1 MAERGSKE
9 LKILIL
15 EDAPGDAKL
24 MEVELQEEG
33 LAFTA
38 TRVDSRETFRQA
50 LATSPP
56 DLILADYSLPAFSG
70 LDALQEVRGQCPDVP
85 MIFVS
90 GYINEEEAIEVVRMG
105 ATDYVLKHRLARLAP
120 AVRRAIREAEDRRR
134 RRQAEMALKRSMR
147 RNRLI
152 LEAAGEGIITLNR
165 VGKITFANP
174 AAATML
180 GLTPGELVGQPLK
193 NIAPRLKLGGRSK
206 SESFSLHGALLPG
219 GAPGREEEFRRGDGQ
234 KFPAEFTI
242 EPLLDDGS
250 PLGAVLTF
258 SDISARRQAE
268 EALRKSEATLRAV
281 FQESGIGIA
290 LVDREGHPVITN
302 PALQEMLG
310 YTGKELQQV
319 AFADLVHPEDCPDCL
334 GLFRDLREGRR
345 NRGQM
350 EMRYVRRDGAFIWG
364 RLTVSNIADAEGNCQ
379 FAAGMIEDLTECQR
393 AQAALQESEERFAL
407 FMRHFP
413 GIAVMRDP
421 QGRYVFVNKGWED
434 AFQTSRDD
442 CLDKSLEEVWPP
454 PEARQFRED
463 DQAVIAGRQPSR
475 EIRQLPHRDGRHD
488 WLMTR
493 FPIFGQEDQPM
504 LIGAFGLDITEQRRS
519 EEQAQR
525 HLRSLNQLIA
535 GVGKLAKIRD
545 PDAMIQEICQLV
557 VEAFE
562 ARLVWL
568 GRAEPDG
575 RVHPLR
581 WAGETA
587 DYLNDIEVR
596 WDETPKGQGP
606 TGQAIRS
613 GQPVVFRD
621 LAAEAAFAPWR
632 EAALARGYRTSA
644 AIPLKSDHHTFGA
657 LMVYSE
663 QADFFPPARVELLQA
678 YAGIAAAA
686 LENARLDQEAE
697 RRLRQLDALR
707 IVDLAV
713 IASLDLRVTLN
724 VFLDQLTGQLRVDAA
739 LVLLLNPQ
747 TRSLEYG
754 ADRGFKVEGLKKV
767 KLAMNQGFAG
777 RVVQE
782 QRLLHIPNLAEAE
795 KDFALAPIMAREE
808 FRAAYVVP
816 LLSKGQVNG
825 VLEIFNRTAFPEDAE
840 WLEFLVD
847 LAGQAAIG
855 IDNDSLFNGLQRSH
869 AEMVRAYEATL
880 EGWAKALELR
890 DGDTKGHSERVVDLT
905 LSTARAL
912 GVAEEEL
919 VHFRRGAL
927 LHDIGKICVPDHILL
942 KPGPL
947 SREEWAIMRRHPVY
961 AREWLSPISYLEPA
975 LDIPYCHHEK
985 WDGSGY
991 PQGLKGEAIPLAAR
1005 IFAVVDV
1012 WEALTSD
1019 RPYRAAWPREQ
1030 VLIHLQEQAGKHF
1043 DSRVVEAFLEKVIMA
1058 EPPAGAK

>member
-1 MAERGSKE
+1 MKKSAAITRGMAEQGSKD

-15 EDAPGDAKL
+15 EDVPGDAKL
-24 MEVELQEEG
+24 MEMELQSEG

-38 TRVDSRETFRQA
+38 TRVDSKEAFRQA
-50 LATSPP
+50 LSNSPP

-70 LDALQEVRGQCPDVP
+70 LDALKEVRGQCPEVP

-90 GYINEEEAIEVVRMG
+90 GYINEEEAIDVVRMG
-105 ATDYVLKHRLARLAP
+105 ATDYVLKQRLTRLAP
-120 AVRRAIREAEDRRR
+120 AVWRAIREAEDRRR
-134 RRQAEMALKRSMR
+134 RRQAEHK
-147 RNRLI
+147 
-152 LEAAGEGIITLNR
+152 
-165 VGKITFANP
+165 
-174 AAATML
+174 
-180 GLTPGELVGQPLK
+180 
-193 NIAPRLKLGGRSK
+193 
-206 SESFSLHGALLPG
+206 H
-219 GAPGREEEFRRGDGQ
+219 
-234 KFPAEFTI
+234 
-242 EPLLDDGS
+242 
-250 PLGAVLTF
+250 
-258 SDISARRQAE
+258 
-268 EALRKSEATLRAV
+268 
-281 FQESGIGIA
+281 
-290 LVDREGHPVITN
+290 
-302 PALQEMLG
+302 
-310 YTGKELQQV
+310 
-319 AFADLVHPEDCPDCL
+319 
-334 GLFRDLREGRR
+334 
-345 NRGQM
+345 
-350 EMRYVRRDGAFIWG
+350 
-364 RLTVSNIADAEGNCQ
+364 
-379 FAAGMIEDLTECQR
+379 
-393 AQAALQESEERFAL
+393 
-407 FMRHFP
+407 
-413 GIAVMRDP
+413 
-421 QGRYVFVNKGWED
+421 
-434 AFQTSRDD
+434 
-442 CLDKSLEEVWPP
+442 
-454 PEARQFRED
+454 
-463 DQAVIAGRQPSR
+463 
-475 EIRQLPHRDGRHD
+475 
-488 WLMTR
+488 
-493 FPIFGQEDQPM
+493 
-504 LIGAFGLDITEQRRS
+504 RRS

-557 VEAFE
+557 VEDFE
-562 ARLVWL
+562 ARLAWL

-575 RVHPLR
+575 RVRPLW

-596 WDETPKGQGP
+596 WDETPRGQGP

-621 LAAEAAFAPWR
+621 LAAEATFAPWR
-632 EAALARGYRTSA
+632 DAALARGYRTSA
-644 AIPLKSDHHTFGA
+644 AIPLRSDHHTFGA

-663 QADFFPPARVELLQA
+663 QADFFRPERVELLQA
-678 YAGIAAAA
+678 YARIAAAA
-686 LENARLDQEAE
+686 LENARLNKEAE
-697 RRLRQLDALR
+697 QRLRQLDALR
-707 IVDLAV
+707 IIDLAV
-713 IASLDLRVTLN
+713 ISSLDLRVTLN
-724 VFLDQLTGQLRVDAA
+724 VFLDQLTGQLGVDAA

-754 ADRGFKVEGLKKV
+754 ADRGFKAEGLKKV
-767 KLAMNQGFAG
+767 KLALNQGFAG
-777 RVVQE
+777 RVVRE
-782 QRLLHIPNLAEAE
+782 QRLLHIPHLAETG
-795 KDFALAPIMAREE
+795 KDFALAKILAREE

-880 EGWAKALELR
+880 EGWAKALDLR

-912 GVAEEEL
+912 GVPEEEL

-947 SREEWAIMRRHPVY
+947 SQEEWVIMRRHPVY

-975 LDIPYCHHEK
+975 LDIPYCHHER

-991 PQGLKGEAIPLAAR
+991 PQGLKGEDIPLAAR

-1019 RPYRAAWPREQ
+1019 RPYRAAWPRERA
-1030 VLIHLQEQAGKHF
+1030 IAHLREQTGKHF
-1043 DSRVVEAFLEKVIMA
+1043 DPRVAEAFLEKVIMA
-1058 EPPAGAK
+1058 EPAAEAR

>member
-1 MAERGSKE
+1 MKKSAAITRGMAEQGSKD

-15 EDAPGDAKL
+15 EDVPGDAKL
-24 MEVELQEEG
+24 MEMELQSEG

-38 TRVDSRETFRQA
+38 TRVDSKEAFRQA
-50 LATSPP
+50 LSNSPP

-70 LDALQEVRGQCPDVP
+70 LDALKEVRGQCPEVP

-90 GYINEEEAIEVVRMG
+90 GYINEEEAIDVVRMG
-105 ATDYVLKHRLARLAP
+105 ATDYVLKQRLTRLAP
-120 AVRRAIREAEDRRR
+120 AVWRAIREAEDRRR
-134 RRQAEMALKRSMR
+134 RRQAEHK
-147 RNRLI
+147 
-152 LEAAGEGIITLNR
+152 
-165 VGKITFANP
+165 
-174 AAATML
+174 
-180 GLTPGELVGQPLK
+180 
-193 NIAPRLKLGGRSK
+193 
-206 SESFSLHGALLPG
+206 H
-219 GAPGREEEFRRGDGQ
+219 
-234 KFPAEFTI
+234 
-242 EPLLDDGS
+242 
-250 PLGAVLTF
+250 
-258 SDISARRQAE
+258 
-268 EALRKSEATLRAV
+268 
-281 FQESGIGIA
+281 
-290 LVDREGHPVITN
+290 
-302 PALQEMLG
+302 
-310 YTGKELQQV
+310 
-319 AFADLVHPEDCPDCL
+319 
-334 GLFRDLREGRR
+334 
-345 NRGQM
+345 
-350 EMRYVRRDGAFIWG
+350 
-364 RLTVSNIADAEGNCQ
+364 
-379 FAAGMIEDLTECQR
+379 
-393 AQAALQESEERFAL
+393 
-407 FMRHFP
+407 
-413 GIAVMRDP
+413 
-421 QGRYVFVNKGWED
+421 
-434 AFQTSRDD
+434 
-442 CLDKSLEEVWPP
+442 
-454 PEARQFRED
+454 
-463 DQAVIAGRQPSR
+463 
-475 EIRQLPHRDGRHD
+475 
-488 WLMTR
+488 
-493 FPIFGQEDQPM
+493 
-504 LIGAFGLDITEQRRS
+504 RRS

-557 VEAFE
+557 VEDFE
-562 ARLVWL
+562 ARLAWL

-575 RVHPLR
+575 RVRPLW

-596 WDETPKGQGP
+596 WDETPRGQGP

-621 LAAEAAFAPWR
+621 LAAEATFAPWR
-632 EAALARGYRTSA
+632 DAALARGYRTSA
-644 AIPLKSDHHTFGA
+644 AIPLRSDHHTFGA

-663 QADFFPPARVELLQA
+663 QADFFRPERVELLQA
-678 YAGIAAAA
+678 YARIAAAA
-686 LENARLDQEAE
+686 LENARLNKEAE
-697 RRLRQLDALR
+697 QRLRQLDALR
-707 IVDLAV
+707 IIDLAV
-713 IASLDLRVTLN
+713 ISSLDLRVTLN
-724 VFLDQLTGQLRVDAA
+724 VFLDQLTGQLGVDAA

-754 ADRGFKVEGLKKV
+754 ADRGFKAEGLKKV
-767 KLAMNQGFAG
+767 KLALNQGFAG
-777 RVVQE
+777 RVVRE
-782 QRLLHIPNLAEAE
+782 QRLLHIPHLAETG
-795 KDFALAPIMAREE
+795 KDFALAKILAREE

-912 GVAEEEL
+912 GVPEEEL

-947 SREEWAIMRRHPVY
+947 SQEEWVIMRRHPVY

-975 LDIPYCHHEK
+975 LDIPYCHHER

-991 PQGLKGEAIPLAAR
+991 PQGLKGEDIPLAAR

-1019 RPYRAAWPREQ
+1019 RPYRAAWPRERA
-1030 VLIHLQEQAGKHF
+1030 IAHLREQTGKHF
-1043 DSRVVEAFLEKVIMA
+1043 DPRVAEAFLEKVIMA
-1058 EPPAGAK
+1058 EPAAEAR